1 MKKKVKIVLYGAP
14 GVGKSTFASKAP
26 NPLYIC
32 SDGNFEWL
40 DLPEEN
46 GIEVSSW
53 KEAKEI
59 FANKELLD
67 KYETI
72 VLDLTEDLFKW
83 CEAEFVQKNKLEHV
97 GDLGFGKGYQITRD
111 NFFIEISKL
120 ISMDKNIIM
129 IMHETTVVEKDRRGV
144 EHTKH
149 YPSSRMP
156 DKLYDMI
163 EGRVRYFLR
172 CYTREEEIDEGRF
185 VKKRLL
191 SLVPKPNEFGIA
203 RGLDESTIHEDI
215 LLDWDEFIKAI
226 GLNDEKPKKKVNEQ
240 PKFEPDEPSPEKE
253 PSKKFEIPNEDEI
266 EQLEKEIQ
274 EEAPKRTRRRR
285 RVEVEVEEPTIVE
298 KVEETPKE
306 KVEEPTQTIV
316 EEEPKLEGI
325 VLTQKAETKEENKK
339 VSYEEKL
346 AAIRAKLAKL
356 NKQ

>member
-1 MKKKVKIVLYGAP
+1 MKKKVKMVLYGAP

-26 NPLYIC
+26 NPLFIC

-40 DLPEEN
+40 DLPEEH

-59 FANKELLD
+59 FANRELLD

-97 GDLGFGKGYQITRD
+97 GDLGYGKGYQITRD

-120 ISMDKNIIM
+120 ISMDKNVIM

-149 YPSSRMP
+149 FPSSRMP

-172 CYTREEEIDEGRF
+172 CYTKEEEIDEGRF

-215 LLDWDEFIKAI
+215 PLDWGEFIKAI
-226 GLNDEKPKKKVNEQ
+226 GLSDETPKKKVELNEQ
-240 PKFEPDEPSPEKE
+240 PKVNNDESLKV
-253 PSKKFEIPNEDEI
+253 NND
-266 EQLEKEIQ
+266 
-274 EEAPKRTRRRR
+274 EEAPKRTRGRRR
-285 RVEVEVEEPTIVE
+285 KVEAEETLVVVE
-298 KVEETPKE
+298 K
-306 KVEEPTQTIV
+306 EPVQVV
-316 EEEPKLEGI
+316 EEEPTP
-325 VLTQKAETKEENKK
+325 VQKEESTQPVQK
-339 VSYEEKL
+339 EEPAPVQKEQKESKEMSNEDRI
-346 AAIRAKLAKL
+346 AAIKAKLAKF

>member
-1 MKKKVKIVLYGAP
+1 MKKKVKMVLYGAP

-215 LLDWDEFIKAI
+215 LLDWNEFIKAI
-226 GLNDEKPKKKVNEQ
+226 GLNDEKPKKKVEVIEQ
-240 PKFEPDEPSPEKE
+240 PKFEPDESSKE
-253 PSKKFEIPNEDEI
+253 VERPKEEPKEDVTEVQ
-266 EQLEKEIQ
+266 ETQ

-285 RVEVEVEEPTIVE
+285 RVEVEEPTTVE

-339 VSYEEKL
+339 ASNEEKL

>member
-1 MKKKVKIVLYGAP
+1 MKKKVKMVLYGAP

-26 NPLYIC
+26 NPLFIC

-40 DLPEEN
+40 DLPEEH

-59 FANKELLD
+59 FANKELLN

-97 GDLGFGKGYQITRD
+97 GDLGYGKGYQITRD

-120 ISMDKNIIM
+120 IAMDKNVIM

-149 YPSSRMP
+149 FPSSRMP

-172 CYTREEEIDEGRF
+172 CYTKEEEIDEGRF

-203 RGLDESTIHEDI
+203 RGLDESTVHEDI
-215 LLDWDEFIKAI
+215 PLDWDEFIKAI
-226 GLNDEKPKKKVNEQ
+226 GLSDEAPKKKVELN
-240 PKFEPDEPSPEKE
+240 E
-253 PSKKFEIPNEDEI
+253 PSKEEPKVNND
-266 EQLEKEIQ
+266 
-274 EEAPKRTRRRR
+274 EEAPKKTRGRRRK
-285 RVEVEVEEPTIVE
+285 VEAEEPVQVVKEEPTPIQ
-298 KVEETPKE
+298 EEVVDTAL
-306 KVEEPTQTIV
+306 VQ
-316 EEEPKLEGI
+316 
-325 VLTQKAETKEENKK
+325 KEESSPVQK
-339 VSYEEKL
+339 EESTQPVQKEQKESKEISNEDRI
-346 AAIRAKLAKL
+346 AAIKAKLAKF

>member
-1 MKKKVKIVLYGAP
+1 MKKKVKMVLYGAP

-26 NPLYIC
+26 NPLFIC

-40 DLPEEN
+40 GLPEEN

-53 KEAKEI
+53 KEVKEL
-59 FANKELLD
+59 FANKELLA

-120 ISMDKNIIM
+120 IAMDKNVIM

-149 YPSSRMP
+149 FPSSRMP
-156 DKLYDMI
+156 DKVYDMI

-185 VKKRLL
+185 IKKRLL

-215 LLDWDEFIKAI
+215 PLDWDEFIKAI

-240 PKFEPDEPSPEKE
+240 PKFEPDEPSKE
-253 PSKKFEIPNEDEI
+253 FEIPNEDEI
-266 EQLEKEIQ
+266 EQLE
-274 EEAPKRTRRRR
+274 EAPKRTRGRRR
-285 RVEVEVEEPTIVE
+285 KVEVEESKTVEVEEPMVT
-298 KVEETPKE
+298 EETPVTEEMSVQKE
-306 KVEEPTQTIV
+306 RVAPVQS
-316 EEEPKLEGI
+316 
-325 VLTQKAETKEENKK
+325 KEISNEDKI
-339 VSYEEKL
+339 
-346 AAIRAKLAKL
+346 AAIKAKLAKY

>member
-1 MKKKVKIVLYGAP
+1 MKKKVKMVLYGAP

-26 NPLYIC
+26 NPLFIC

-40 DLPEEN
+40 DLPEEH

-83 CEAEFVQKNKLEHV
+83 CEAEFVQKNRLEHV
-97 GDLGFGKGYQITRD
+97 GDLGYGKGYQITRD
-111 NFFIEISKL
+111 NFLVEISKL
-120 ISMDKNIIM
+120 ISMDKNVIM

-149 YPSSRMP
+149 FPSSRMP

-172 CYTREEEIDEGRF
+172 CYTKEEEIDEGRF
-185 VKKRLL
+185 IKKRLL

-226 GLNDEKPKKKVNEQ
+226 GLSDETPKKKVELN
-240 PKFEPDEPSPEKE
+240 E
-253 PSKKFEIPNEDEI
+253 PSKEEPKVNNDES
-266 EQLEKEIQ
+266 LKVNND
-274 EEAPKRTRRRR
+274 EEAPKRTRGRRR
-285 RVEVEVEEPTIVE
+285 
-298 KVEETPKE
+298 K
-306 KVEEPTQTIV
+306 V
-316 EEEPKLEGI
+316 EEEPTPTVVEKEP
-325 VLTQKAETKEENKK
+325 VQVVEEEPTPAQVVEEEPTNVEPVQKEQKEIKEMSN
-339 VSYEEKL
+339 EDRI
-346 AAIRAKLAKL
+346 AAIKAKLAKF

>member
-1 MKKKVKIVLYGAP
+1 MKKKVKMVLYGAP

-26 NPLYIC
+26 NPLFIC

-40 DLPEEN
+40 DLPEEH

-120 ISMDKNIIM
+120 ISMDKNVIM
-129 IMHETTVVEKDRRGV
+129 IMHETTVIEKDRRGV

-149 YPSSRMP
+149 FPSSRMP

-203 RGLDESTIHEDI
+203 RGLDESTIYEDI
-215 LLDWDEFIKAI
+215 LLDWDEFVKAI
-226 GLNDEKPKKKVNEQ
+226 GLSDETPKKKVERQ
-240 PKFEPDEPSPEKE
+240 TFEPDEPSKE
-253 PSKKFEIPNEDEI
+253 FERP
-266 EQLEKEIQ
+266 KEEPKLNND
-274 EEAPKRTRRRR
+274 EEAPKRIRRRR
-285 RVEVEVEEPTIVE
+285 KVEVEETPTIVE
-298 KVEETPKE
+298 EKQEELTLDQKEELADVTPIQKEELTQDVEKE
-306 KVEEPTQTIV
+306 PN
-316 EEEPKLEGI
+316 LEGI
-325 VLTQKAETKEENKK
+325 VLTQKVEVKEENKK
-339 VSYEEKL
+339 ALNEEKL
-346 AAIRAKLAKL
+346 AAIKAKLAKL